1 MTRTRLITA
10 LLTLALA
17 LASAPAV
24 LADSHEG
31 EPFDPAAVEE
41 WNEDEALV
49 FYNLL
54 QERLLAMGVAA
65 EDMDEAMVYVQ
76 ETYGEL
82 DEEDIADLME
92 AAFIS
97 GAMDELSTEEE
108 GEAVDLGDDEVL
120 QSDEEEPDVDIE
132 IGDDEEEEESE

>member
-1 MTRTRLITA
+1 MPT
-10 LLTLALA
+10 
-17 LASAPAV
+17 
-24 LADSHEG
+24 G
-31 EPFDPAAVEE
+31 FDPAAVEE
-41 WNEDEALV
+41 WDEDEALV

-65 EDMDEAMVYVQ
+65 EDMDEAMAYVQ

-132 IGDDEEEEESE
+132 IGDDEEEEESA